1 MADYSGWPNRETWNV
16 MLWLNNDEPAYR
28 EYRAAVQS
36 HRGRLTGKAAKTIA
50 RRALGAST
58 PDGVSLSSPKIR
70 WGAIAEAMRENP
82 SKRSSRKRV
91 GAALKKWLAGQKK
104 NPCSR
109 VARGKGLTLR
119 NMASVTIQR
128 LPGGAVAVTGRKL
141 AGR

>member
-1 MADYSGWPNRETWNV
+1 MRWGTSFFVSRAAAVRY
-16 MLWLNNDEPAYR
+16 
-28 EYRAAVQS
+28 YRAYEGKDAEKAVARKLREGEI
-36 HRGRLTGKAAKTIA
+36 HLGVPHTKVGERLHII
-50 RRALGAST
+50 
-58 PDGVSLSSPKIR
+58 DGGTRYEIEEP
-70 WGAIAEAMRENP
+70 NP

-119 NMASVTIQR
+119 NMASVTITR
-128 LPGGAVAVTGRKL
+128 LPGGAVSVTGRKL